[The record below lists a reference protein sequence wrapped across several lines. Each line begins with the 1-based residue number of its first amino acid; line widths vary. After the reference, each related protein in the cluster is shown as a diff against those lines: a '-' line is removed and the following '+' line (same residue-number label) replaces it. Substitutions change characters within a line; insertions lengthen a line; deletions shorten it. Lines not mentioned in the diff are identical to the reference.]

1 MNNETDVFIIGTGL
15 SGLYAALLLSK
26 MGVSI
31 HMIENSGDEYDELLL
46 LSPRILQLLHQL
58 DVLEKILEKGTKHRS
73 FDLYYSGQLMNALEA
88 FDNDNVGFDYSLS
101 IERSVLYHALLE
113 HLGRLGI
120 SFPEENEEL
129 MKIED
134 HAIHKLVYLKN
145 NQVWKTKIVLV
156 ENDDTNIVRQALGI
170 AYTYYYFKK
179 GARYFYTL
187 EVVVKNT
194 DFPSSKKICIVKREQ
209 YALYTLGHHNRMY
222 ITLEHNPC
230 WTKINI
236 DDEVPVSVALSY
248 IKFVLEPYH
257 IEFGKVE
264 SYVRWKGEQ
273 KKSELFEYDNS
284 YFFIGPSSQL
294 SSPRGFM
301 DLTVYLEEI
310 QNLCWKLAFRFRQ
323 CAAPHLLE
331 TIQPEIE
338 KKSKETVLA
347 AGLWLHQLMKEPNPS
362 VRTLIYQLNKLSCCF
377 VGDFPYDQN
386 EINRPPETLI
396 SEFDLDNESSFEFI
410 PPQETERRQPAA
422 AGYLAPEGKLKPYSL
437 LQILAST
444 SETQTE
450 HAAQPKD
457 IPSPQL
463 DTQPIDQNKPRKHPN
478 SADNDLPNLLSTF
491 QTKCDNINNRAMSSD
506 RWKSIKQNYSKLND
520 RIQGFNPQGICFT
533 LLVFCGP
540 LMLAP
545 TVAQFIKH
553 LASPISFLHQ
563 NNSETCSYSTVGQ
576 KQQDTSLFS
585 VLFISNATKQEAT
598 HYIHQTP
605 PDTVHSHFPYGLDKV
620 FLDHDQQC
628 YKAYDIRQPEVV
640 IIRPD
645 GFIGTRIPPDYQR
658 LCFYF
663 NSFLTLEQNI
673 AASYG

>member
-1 MNNETDVFIIGTGL
+1 M
-15 SGLYAALLLSK
+15 
-26 MGVSI
+26 
-31 HMIENSGDEYDELLL
+31 
-46 LSPRILQLLHQL
+46 
-58 DVLEKILEKGTKHRS
+58 
-73 FDLYYSGQLMNALEA
+73 
-88 FDNDNVGFDYSLS
+88 
-101 IERSVLYHALLE
+101 
-113 HLGRLGI
+113 
-120 SFPEENEEL
+120 
-129 MKIED
+129 
-134 HAIHKLVYLKN
+134 
-145 NQVWKTKIVLV
+145 
-156 ENDDTNIVRQALGI
+156 
-170 AYTYYYFKK
+170 
-179 GARYFYTL
+179 
-187 EVVVKNT
+187 
-194 DFPSSKKICIVKREQ
+194 CIVKREQ

-230 WTKINI
+230 WTKINL

-273 KKSELFEYDNS
+273 KKTELFEYDNS

-347 AGLWLHQLMKEPNPS
+347 AGLWLHQLMKEANPS

-457 IPSPQL
+457 TPSPQL
-463 DTQPIDQNKPRKHPN
+463 DTQSIDQNEPRKRPN
-478 SADNDLPNLLSTF
+478 SADNDPSNSLSTF
-491 QTKCDNINNRAMSSD
+491 QTKCDSINNKAMSSG

-540 LMLAP
+540 LMLSPA
-545 TVAQFIKH
+545 VAQFIKH
-553 LASPISFLHQ
+553 LASPISFLYQ
-563 NNSETCSYSTVGQ
+563 TNSETCLHSTVGQ

-605 PDTVHSHFPYGLDKV
+605 SDTVHSHFPYGLDKV

-658 LCFYF
+658 LCLYF
-663 NSFLTLEQNI
+663 NSFLILEQNI
-673 AASYG
+673 AASYS